1 MSGGRVVAS
10 DSIAAVTS
18 SAMVAA
24 RLERLPFSSFH
35 IKIRLI
41 LGIATFFDA
50 VDLLAISFAL
60 PAIAGPWHLSPQEIG
75 GIISSAFLGQLI
87 GALFAGWAAE
97 MFGRLRTVTLAIA
110 IFGVMSVACAFA
122 WDAQ

>member
-1 MSGGRVVAS
+1 MSGGGGGAS
-10 DSIAAVTS
+10 DSIAGVTS
-18 SAMVAA
+18 SALGAA
-24 RLERLPFSSFH
+24 RLGRRPFSSFPT
-35 IKIRLI
+35 KSRLL

-60 PAIAGPWHLSPQEIG
+60 PAIAGPWHLSPQEVG

-110 IFGVMSVACAFA
+110 IFGVMSVAC
-122 WDAQ
+122 